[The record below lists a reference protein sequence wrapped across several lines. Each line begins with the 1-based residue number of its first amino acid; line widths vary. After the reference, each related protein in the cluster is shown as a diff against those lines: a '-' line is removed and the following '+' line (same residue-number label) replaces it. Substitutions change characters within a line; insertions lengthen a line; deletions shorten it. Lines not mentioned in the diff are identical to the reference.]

1 MGRLARLAPLLLL
14 AGCGARSS
22 GPAGPPPA
30 KVKLMTVSPHD
41 VKQSSDFIA
50 SLNSRNA
57 VTLRPQVNAVV
68 ASIPVKAGDQVK
80 AGTTIVQ
87 LDVSQQAAVTN
98 NVRATV
104 EARRAAL
111 TLAEANYQ
119 RVSRLAPS
127 GVVSQQELEQAAAQR
142 ASAQAD
148 LSAAESQLRAQS
160 VQSSYYRVT
169 APFDGIVGD
178 ILVKVGDLVTP
189 QTTITQFTQ
198 DRRLE
203 AYVNVPLSLA
213 PRVGPDT
220 RVQVLGT
227 DDRPVVEAPVSFISP
242 SVDPATQTV
251 LLKAVFENTANLRY
265 SQYVRVRLVYGQ
277 RKALV
282 VPVVAVTRQGG
293 QPFVFVAMHASGKP
307 GGMVAEQ
314 RPVQLGEVVGN
325 DYVVNAGLRDGEQVV
340 VSGVQFVRNG
350 APLAPEQLAAKDQG
364 A

>member
-1 MGRLARLAPLLLL
+1 MRRLACSLLVFGLA
-14 AGCGARSS
+14 ACGGKAKP
-22 GPAGPPPA
+22 PAAQPA
-30 KVKLMTVSPHD
+30 KVKLTTLAPQD
-41 VKQSSDFIA
+41 VQQSGEFIA
-50 SLNSRNA
+50 GLNSRSA

-68 ASIPVKAGDQVK
+68 ASIPVKPGQEVK
-80 AGTTIVQ
+80 AGTTLVQ
-87 LDVSQQAAVTN
+87 LDVSQQAAVTA

-111 TLAEANYQ
+111 KLAEVNYE
-119 RVSRLAPS
+119 RVSKLAPS
-127 GVVSQQELEQAAAQR
+127 GVVSQQEYDQAAAQR

-178 ILVKVGDLVTP
+178 LPVKVGDLVTP

-203 AYVNVPLSLA
+203 ANVNVPLLLA
-213 PRVGPDT
+213 PRIDT
-220 RVQVLGT
+220 QSVVQVLGP
-227 DDRPVVEAPVSFISP
+227 DDKPVVEARVTFISP
-242 SVDPATQTV
+242 AVDAATQTV
-251 LLKAVFENTANLRY
+251 LVKAVFENTQGMRS

-293 QPFVFVAMHASGKP
+293 QPFVYVAGQASGKS
-307 GGMVAEQ
+307 GGLVAEQ

-325 DYVVNAGLRDGEQVV
+325 DYVVAGGLKEGEQVV
-340 VSGVQFVRNG
+340 ISGVQFVRNG
-350 APLAPEQLAAKDQG
+350 APLQPEQLATKDQG
-364 A
+364 T

>member
-1 MGRLARLAPLLLL
+1 MRRLASSLLVIGLV
-14 AGCGARSS
+14 ACGGKAK
-22 GPAGPPPA
+22 GPPGPPPA
-30 KVKLMTVSPHD
+30 KVKLMTVAPQE

-68 ASIPVKAGDQVK
+68 ASIPVKPGDRVK
-80 AGTTIVQ
+80 AGTTLLQ
-87 LDVSQQAAVTN
+87 LDVSQQAAVTA

-111 TLAEANYQ
+111 RLAESSYE
-119 RVSRLAPS
+119 RLSKLAPS
-127 GVVSQQELEQAAAQR
+127 GVVSQQEFDQAAAQR
-142 ASAQAD
+142 ASARAD

-160 VQSSYYRVT
+160 VQSSYYRIS

-178 ILVKVGDLVTP
+178 LPVKVGDLVTP
-189 QTTITQFTQ
+189 QTIITQFTQ

-203 AYVNVPLSLA
+203 VYVSVPLLLA
-213 PRVGPDT
+213 PRIDSGTV
-220 RVQVLGT
+220 VQVLGP
-227 DDRPVVEAPVSFISP
+227 DDKPVVEAPVSFISP

-251 LLKAVFENTANLRY
+251 LVKAVFENTGGLRY

-293 QPFVFVAMHASGKP
+293 QPFVYVAGHPSGQS
-307 GGMVAEQ
+307 GSLVAEQ

-325 DYVVNAGLRDGEQVV
+325 DYVVTGGLKEGEQVV
-340 VSGVQFVRNG
+340 ISGVQFVRNG
-350 APLAPEQLAAKDQG
+350 APLQPEQLASKDQG

>member
-1 MGRLARLAPLLLL
+1 MRRFVLVLLLAGL
-14 AGCGARSS
+14 AGCGAKSS
-22 GPAGPPPA
+22 GPKGPPPA
-30 KVKLMTVSPHD
+30 KVKLQTVTPQD
-41 VKQSSDFIA
+41 VKQSADFIA

-57 VTLRPQVNAVV
+57 VILRPQVNAVV
-68 ASIPVKAGDQVK
+68 ARIPVKPGDQVK

-87 LDVSQQAAVTN
+87 LDVSQQAALTA

-104 EARRAAL
+104 EARRAAVK
-111 TLAEANYQ
+111 LAEANYE
-119 RVSRLAPS
+119 RVSKLAPS
-127 GVVSQQELEQAAAQR
+127 GVVSEQELDQAAAQR

-160 VQSSYYRVT
+160 VQSGYYRVA

-178 ILVKVGDLVTP
+178 LPVKVGDLVTP

-198 DRRLE
+198 GGRLE
-203 AYVNVPLSLA
+203 AYVSIPLLLA
-213 PRVGPDT
+213 PRVDT
-220 RVQVLGT
+220 RTVIQVLGP
-227 DDRPVVEAPVSFISP
+227 DDKPVVEAPVSFISP

-251 LLKAVFENTANLRY
+251 LVKAVFETTVNLRY
-265 SQYVRVRLVYGQ
+265 SQYVRVRLIYGQ

-293 QPFVFVAMHASGKP
+293 QPFVFVAGHGSGQS
-307 GGMVAEQ
+307 GGLVAEQ

-325 DYVVNAGLRDGEQVV
+325 DYVVTGGLKEGEEVV

-350 APLAPEQLAAKDQG
+350 APLQPEQVASKDQG

>member
-1 MGRLARLAPLLLL
+1 MMRRLASLLVLAVL
-14 AGCGARSS
+14 AGCGARSAVPS
-22 GPAGPPPA
+22 GPPPA
-30 KVKLMTVSPHD
+30 KVKLMTVTPQE
-41 VKQSSDFIA
+41 VKQSADFIA

-57 VTLRPQVNAVV
+57 VTLRPLVNATV
-68 ASIPVKAGDQVK
+68 ASIPVKSGDQVK
-80 AGTTIVQ
+80 AGTTIIQ
-87 LDVSQQAAVTN
+87 LDVSQQAALTS

-111 TLAEANYQ
+111 QLAEANYQ
-119 RVSRLAPS
+119 RVAKLAPS
-127 GVVSQQELEQAAAQR
+127 GVVSQQEFDQAAAQR

-148 LSAAESQLRAQS
+148 LAAAESQLRAQS
-160 VQSSYYRVT
+160 VQSGYYRLT

-178 ILVKVGDLVTP
+178 LPVKVGDLVTP
-189 QTTITQFTQ
+189 QTAITQFTQ

-203 AYVNVPLSLA
+203 AYVSVPLSLA
-213 PRVGPDT
+213 PRINFQT
-220 RVQVLGT
+220 QVQILGA
-227 DDRPVVEAPVSFISP
+227 DDRPVVEVPVSFVSP

-251 LLKAVFENTANLRY
+251 LVKAVFENTANLRY
-265 SQYVRVRLVYGQ
+265 SQYVRVHLVYGQ

-293 QPFVFVAMHASGKP
+293 QPFVFVAGHGDGQSAP
-307 GGMVAEQ
+307 VAEQ

-325 DYVVNAGLRDGEQVV
+325 DYVVNGGLKEGEQVV

-350 APLAPEQLAAKDQG
+350 SPLQPEQLGSKDQG

>member
-1 MGRLARLAPLLLL
+1 MRRLASALLLAGL
-14 AGCGARSS
+14 AGCGARSAA
-22 GPAGPPPA
+22 PKGPPPA
-30 KVKLMTVSPHD
+30 KVKLQTVTPQD
-41 VKQSSDFIA
+41 VKQSADFIA

-57 VTLRPQVNAVV
+57 VTLHPQVNARVV
-68 ASIPVKAGDQVK
+68 SIPVKPGDRVK
-80 AGTTIVQ
+80 AGTTLVQ
-87 LDVSQQAAVTN
+87 LDVSQQAAVTA

-111 TLAEANYQ
+111 KLAEASYQ
-119 RVSRLAPS
+119 RVSKLAPS

-142 ASAQAD
+142 ASAEAD
-148 LSAAESQLRAQS
+148 LAAAESQLRAQS
-160 VQSSYYRVT
+160 VQSGYYRMT

-178 ILVKVGDLVTP
+178 VPVKVGDLVTP
-189 QTTITQFTQ
+189 QTVLTQFTQ

-203 AYVNVPLSLA
+203 VYVNVPLPLA
-213 PRVGPDT
+213 PRVDT
-220 RVQVLGT
+220 STVIQVLGP
-227 DDRPVVEAPVSFISP
+227 DDRPVVETPVSFISS

-251 LLKAVFENTANLRY
+251 LVKAVFENTANLRY

-293 QPFVFVAMHASGKP
+293 QPFVYVASHPAGQSG
-307 GGMVAEQ
+307 GLVAEQ

-325 DYVVNAGLRDGEQVV
+325 DYVVTGGLQEGEQVV

-350 APLAPEQLAAKDQG
+350 APLQPEQLATKDQG